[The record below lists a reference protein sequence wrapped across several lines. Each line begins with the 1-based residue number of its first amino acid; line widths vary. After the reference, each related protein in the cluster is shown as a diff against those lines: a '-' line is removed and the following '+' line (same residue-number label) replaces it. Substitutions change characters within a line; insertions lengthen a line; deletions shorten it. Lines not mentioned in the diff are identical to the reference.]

1 MLKPHNYVQT
11 RGKQGEMSELKST
24 ERTKDKENESVSPG
38 GPSAGTSGLQERVS
52 IPSGAGGAA

>member
-1 MLKPHNYVQT
+1 MCRQEE
-11 RGKQGEMSELKST
+11 KQGEMSELKST